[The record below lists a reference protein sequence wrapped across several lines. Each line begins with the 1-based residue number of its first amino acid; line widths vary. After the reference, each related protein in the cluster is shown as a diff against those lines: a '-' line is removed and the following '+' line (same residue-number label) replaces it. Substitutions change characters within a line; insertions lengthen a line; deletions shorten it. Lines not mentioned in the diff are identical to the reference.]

1 VPAFS
6 ERLDAALMQLNGVS
20 AEKVPAA
27 AGPISAFARF
37 TFPVLNAL
45 SYVVAM
51 FAATMLVP
59 LAFAVIG
66 GDGAQRAFNV
76 ALLVTGGCGV
86 ALMLGTR
93 KFRRELQVRDGF
105 LLVTLVWTVLPAFA
119 ALPLMLRLPDL
130 SFAGAYFEAMSGL
143 TASGGTVLSG
153 LDQLPLSINIWRH
166 LMVWIGGMGIL
177 VLVVAILP
185 VLGVGGAQAFKAEI
199 TGPLKE
205 TKLTPRIADTAKAL
219 YAIYFVLSL
228 ACFLSYRVAGMSWT
242 DALMHMGS
250 TMGLGGFS
258 SHDASFAYWN
268 SPAIEYVAV
277 VFMTLA
283 GFSFLLHFTAWRNR
297 SLLAYWRDSEAR
309 AYVFTLVATVLV
321 ITLFLLLRDVY
332 PNWESSFRYALF
344 NTISVATTTGYSNA
358 DYNLWP
364 IFAPLL
370 MLFVAGF
377 ATCAGSTGGGIKMIR
392 AVILNK
398 QARRE
403 MTRILHPR
411 SINPVCVGGKVIEN
425 NVIFAVLAFMLVY
438 GGSIIWFT
446 FLLLLSGLDVT
457 TAFTAVVACINNT
470 GPGLNLV
477 GPSSNFGV
485 LNDFEI
491 WVCTFAMLIGRL
503 ELFSVLVLLT
513 PDFWRK

>member
-1 VPAFS
+1 MNV
-6 ERLDAALMQLNGVS
+6 
-20 AEKVPAA
+20 
-27 AGPISAFARF
+27 FARSIL
-37 TFPVLNAL
+37 PVVNVFGYIVL
-45 SYVVAM
+45 M
-51 FAATMLVP
+51 FAATLLIP

-66 GDGAQRAFNV
+66 GDGAQRSFNI
-76 ALLVTGGCGV
+76 ALLVTAGAGLFFVV
-86 ALMLGTR
+86 ATR
-93 KFRRELQVRDGF
+93 RFRRELQIRDGF
-105 LLVTLVWTVLPAFA
+105 VLVTSVWTVLPAFA
-119 ALPLMLRLPDL
+119 TLPLLLQLPDL
-130 SFAGAYFEAMSGL
+130 SITDAYFESMSGL
-143 TASGGTVLSG
+143 TATGGTALSG

-166 LMVWIGGMGIL
+166 VMVWIGGMGIL

-185 VLGVGGAQAFKAEI
+185 LLGVGGAQAFKAE
-199 TGPLKE
+199 TSGPLKE

-228 ACFLSYRVAGMSWT
+228 ACFLAYAWAGMSWS
-242 DALMHMGS
+242 DAFMHMCS
-250 TMGLGGFS
+250 TLGLGGFS

-268 SPAIEYVAV
+268 SPLLEGVAV

-283 GFSFLLHFTAWRNR
+283 GFSFLLHFTAWRR
-297 SLLAYWRDSEAR
+297 KSLWPYWNSTEAR
-309 AYVFTLVATVLV
+309 VYLFALAATVFV
-321 ITLFLLLRDVY
+321 IAAFLLTQNFYADWPSAL
-332 PNWESSFRYALF
+332 RYALF
-344 NTISVATTTGYSNA
+344 NVVSVATTTGYSNT

-364 IFAPLL
+364 LFAPIL

-377 ATCAGSTGGGIKMIR
+377 ATCAGSTGGGIKMVR
-392 AVILNK
+392 ALILLR

-403 MTRILHPR
+403 MVRILHPR
-411 SINPVCVGGKVIEN
+411 LINPVCIDDKVVEN

-438 GGSIIWFT
+438 GASVIWLT

-457 TAFTAVVACINNT
+457 TAFTAIVACINNT
-470 GPGLNLV
+470 GPGLGLV

-485 LNDFEI
+485 LNNFQT